1 LENFL
6 RGLDVFTISYSCC
19 CESLI
24 TLVGSW
30 FFSSCVHP
38 LYLELFYL
46 LCWHGQ
52 YNIKAQGV
60 PTWLFFFA
68 PATGLETRS
77 SQRW

>member
-30 FFSSCVHP
+30 NFFPAVSI
-38 LYLELFYL
+38 LY
-46 LCWHGQ
+46 
-52 YNIKAQGV
+52 I
-60 PTWLFFFA
+60 
-68 PATGLETRS
+68 
-77 SQRW
+77 